1 MKLAGASGNTVSAV
15 KGLIFIGPL
24 VRYTSCCSRMK
35 ACPAMA
41 VPTTTPT
48 RSRSALSR
56 SSFASF
62 TAILAAA
69 TAICDVKSIRRDH
82 LASMYGLKSKPFS
95 WAANWVGYGEASNL
109 STCRMP
115 HLPFLRASQKA
126 SLPEPM
132 AVMTPSP
139 VITTLFLAAISVLS
153 VLRSSLPPLERAI
166 PLLGLQPTVDFTAAK
181 PPVLADLSRRNPPIL
196 GQGIERWLGDLQVAM
211 ELLKGQNVRIQCF
224 HRGSLDTKITTANS
238 CYSLLYNQPDIP
250 SSEITRTGWKQ
261 FEDVTYW
268 YAWRY
273 CGLTSGHFLGT
284 RVGWQTNLYDCTV
297 AHAAGK
303 VDSPPMPFHNA
314 LHDRKAQ
321 THAAFLGCEKRV
333 PHLVQIF
340 RGDTLPGIRN
350 S

>member
-139 VITTLFLAAISVLS
+139 VITTLLLAAISVLS

-261 FEDVTYW
+261 FEDVTYLC
-268 YAWRY
+268 AWRY

-284 RVGWQTNLYDCTV
+284 RASWQLDFYYCAV
-297 AHAAGK
+297 AWSAGK
-303 VDSPPMPFHNA
+303 ADTPPMPLYDSLDDSQSKPHSSFLRREEWVPNLVDAVMGYPLACVCNA
-314 LHDRKAQ
+314 
-321 THAAFLGCEKRV
+321 
-333 PHLVQIF
+333 
-340 RGDTLPGIRN
+340 
-350 S
+350 